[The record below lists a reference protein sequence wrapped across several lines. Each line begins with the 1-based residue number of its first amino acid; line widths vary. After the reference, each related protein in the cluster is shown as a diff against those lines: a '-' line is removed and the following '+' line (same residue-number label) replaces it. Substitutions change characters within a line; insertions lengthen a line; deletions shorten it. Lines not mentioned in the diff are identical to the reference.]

1 MPFKSRRRDDWT
13 EETLYECAVAALG
26 RRMRTVAELKRFLR
40 PRVAE
45 GELGDALIE
54 LVIRRLKDQR
64 YLNDTD
70 YAASFSSF
78 RRDNEKFG
86 RMRVVTELKQ
96 RGVHGDIIDNAVEAA
111 YDGINEEQQ
120 AREFLRRKRMQ
131 KPSNEKEAARIFRAL
146 ARAGF
151 RTRTAI
157 TILKHWDVDDE
168 VLSALENEDGAS

>member
-1 MPFKSRRRDDWT
+1 MPFKTRRRDDWT
-13 EETLYECAVAALG
+13 EDTLYECAVAALA

-40 PRVAE
+40 ARVAE

-70 YAASFSSF
+70 YAASYSSL

-86 RMRVVTELKQ
+86 RMRVVTELKA
-96 RGVHGDIIDNAVEAA
+96 RGVHGDIIDKTVSAA
-111 YDGINEEQQ
+111 YDGVNEEQQ
-120 AREFLRRKRMQ
+120 ARDFLRKKRLQ
-131 KPSNEKEAARIFRAL
+131 KPANEREAAKI
-146 ARAGF
+146 F

-157 TILKHWDVDDE
+157 AILKKWDVDDE
-168 VLSALENEDGAS
+168 VLTALETEEP

>member
-1 MPFKSRRRDDWT
+1 MAMSFRTRRRDDWT
-13 EETLYECAVAALG
+13 EDSLYEYAVEALG
-26 RRMRTVAELKRFLR
+26 RRMRTVAELKRLMR
-40 PRVAE
+40 QRVAE

-70 YAASFSSF
+70 YAATYSSL
-78 RRDNEKFG
+78 RRDNNKFG
-86 RMRVVTELKQ
+86 RMRVATELKQ
-96 RGVHGDIIDNAVEAA
+96 RGVHGDIIDKAVETA
-111 YDGINEEQQ
+111 YDGVNEEQQ

-157 TILKHWDVDDE
+157 AILKRWDVDDE
-168 VLSALENEDGAS
+168 VLSALETEE

>member
-1 MPFKSRRRDDWT
+1 MPFKSRRRDGWT
-13 EETLYECAVAALG
+13 EDTLYECAVAALG

-40 PRVAE
+40 ARVAE

-70 YAASFSSF
+70 YATSFSSL

-86 RMRVVTELKQ
+86 RMRVVTELKA
-96 RGVHGDIIDNAVEAA
+96 RGVHGDIIDKTVDAA
-111 YDGINEEQQ
+111 YEGVNEEQQ
-120 AREFLRRKRMQ
+120 ARDFLRRKRLQ
-131 KPSNEKEAARIFRAL
+131 KPANQKEVAKIFRAL

-151 RTRTAI
+151 RTRTSIA
-157 TILKHWDVDDE
+157 ILKHWDVDDE
-168 VLSALENEDGAS
+168 VLSALETEEAP

>member
-13 EETLYECAVAALG
+13 EDTLYECAVAALG

-40 PRVAE
+40 ARVAE

-70 YAASFSSF
+70 YAASFSSL

-86 RMRVVTELKQ
+86 RIRVVTELKA
-96 RGVHGDIIDNAVEAA
+96 RGVHGDIIDKTVDAA
-111 YDGINEEQQ
+111 YEGVNEEQQ
-120 AREFLRRKRMQ
+120 ARDFLRRKRLQ
-131 KPSNEKEAARIFRAL
+131 KPANQREAAKIFRTL

-157 TILKHWDVDDE
+157 AILKKWDVDDE
-168 VLSALENEDGAS
+168 VLSALETEGE